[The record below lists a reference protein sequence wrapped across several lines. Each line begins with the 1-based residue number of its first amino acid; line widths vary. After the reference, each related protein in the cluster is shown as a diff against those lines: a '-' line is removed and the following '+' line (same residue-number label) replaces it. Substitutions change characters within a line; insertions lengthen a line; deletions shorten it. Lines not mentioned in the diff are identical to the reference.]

1 MSIMTIAGRGLGA
14 IRMLGCPTLRHPAT
28 ISAAAAGDASPI
40 ERMPGARIKCDA
52 GHRVGKTPQLA
63 YLQHAARKRN

>member
-28 ISAAAAGDASPI
+28 ISAAAAGDVSPI
-40 ERMPGARIKCDA
+40 ERTKCDA
-52 GHRVGKTPQLA
+52 GHRAGKTPQLA
-63 YLQHAARKRN
+63 YLKHAARKRN